1 MPEGNMIDP
10 TVSHQ
15 QYDRA
20 IRRRLRVAN
29 AAAWFRA
36 TGIQIVWLVVL
47 IAGAGVPLTQALA
60 SDGWSWVNPVLGF
73 VVVIGAGVERI
84 FSRTTEAAVSLD
96 VLRRNLARERRLLMA
111 GSDDYAASEHPH
123 RLYAERVEAL
133 IATYDEKMIDHNAH
147 LLGQQR

>member
-1 MPEGNMIDP
+1 MADGNA
-10 TVSHQ
+10 TVLSPDHQ
-15 QYDRA
+15 HYDRA
-20 IRRRLRVAN
+20 IRRRLRIAN
-29 AAAWFRA
+29 GAAWFRA
-36 TGIQIVWLVVL
+36 TGIQVVWLVVL
-47 IAGAGVPLTQALA
+47 IAGAGVPLTQALT
-60 SDGWSWVNPVLGF
+60 SDGWTWVNPVLGF

-111 GSDDYAASEHPH
+111 GSGEYAASDHPH

-133 IATYDEKMIDHNAH
+133 IATYDGKMIDYNAQ